1 MSSYVLFLLIALAP
15 LACGQLVLGFCPLL
29 PNYVRNLD
37 FQRYSGTWYVIAQSR
52 HHPMNAI
59 NCQRETYYLT
69 SNGMSVYFNTSKNY
83 TELQKYTNGTLKPKS
98 SYKGELSLSLNNF
111 PRRFN
116 FKVLHVN
123 YSQVAVEYTCLP
135 GALNYTASVTVLHR
149 QPVHLRNINS
159 GLQALNLTGIVPN
172 ELKIPFAL

>member
-1 MSSYVLFLLIALAP
+1 
-15 LACGQLVLGFCPLL
+15 
-29 PNYVRNLD
+29 
-37 FQRYSGTWYVIAQSR
+37 
-52 HHPMNAI
+52 MNAI
-59 NCQRETYYLT
+59 NCQRETYFLNQ
-69 SNGMSVYFNTSKNY
+69 NGMSVYFNTSKNY
-83 TELQKYTNGTLKPKS
+83 AELQRYTNGTLKPKS

-111 PRRFN
+111 PRRFD

-149 QPVHLRNINS
+149 QPVHLRDINS

-172 ELKIPFAL
+172 ELKNSIRLCGVCDKMSLLDSVVAGAFQSFSALRYRNKDLFPLVEDSAVLAGKRK